1 MGSTR
6 WARNRRLKCE
16 CGGYW
21 FPHRRGGGA
30 CDHSRTRDLHLA
42 RRSGDLDAYID
53 ATFTTTTRP
62 SKECPF

>member
-30 CDHSRTRDLHLA
+30 CDHSATRDIHLA
-42 RRSGDLDAYID
+42 SRSRDQDAFINATWD
-53 ATFTTTTRP
+53 ASTKP
-62 SKECPF
+62 AKDCPF